1 MMDIGKL
8 SSQPPVIAAFCLCSI
23 FILMH
28 VLAAPSE
35 PRGFAQGVYVPP
47 AASYSPPAASFLAV
61 ANGMA
66 VKSRK
71 EEIQVAKQSVKSE
84 QKLEKAEKKNE
95 KKAKTHI
102 KDEEKNLKKEMLLLE
117 REKSAMAIGDINAE
131 SKFEK
136 QLDKLAKSEHRD
148 ASIADK
154 VVVTEKLQETQ
165 LASLFQNW
173 ASSVKHPGS
182 KWGKKHAKDVSK
194 QAKLGKNLASL
205 TERQSRVEKGQARF
219 VEERQ
224 AVQARWMDDLSHPGF
239 HH

>member
-1 MMDIGKL
+1 MMEIGKL

-35 PRGFAQGVYVPP
+35 PRGFAQGVE
-47 AASYSPPAASFLAV
+47 ASYSPPRAHATSFLAV

-205 TERQSRVEKGQARF
+205 TERQSKVEKGQARF